1 MIYNLSNQKGKDS
14 FKEKCEVLLEGDK
27 RVELKVLSDTRTS
40 RQNRA
45 LHLFFN
51 QVAKELND
59 LGIPFVYMGLK
70 GHEMEMQWTGELFK
84 QMTWKPIQ
92 KALFGTESTTKLS
105 KTKQIDQIFEV
116 INKFFA
122 ERGIE
127 VSFPNQFDVYLKF
140 YENEKIN

>member
-1 MIYNLSNQKGKDS
+1 MIYNLSNKNGKDS
-14 FKEKCEVLLEGDK
+14 FREKCEALLEGDK
-27 RVELKVLSDTRTS
+27 RIELKVLSETRTS

-51 QVAKELND
+51 QVAKELNE

-70 GHEMEMQWTGELFK
+70 GQELEMQWTGELFK

-92 KALFGTESTTKLS
+92 QALFGTESTTKLS

-122 ERGIE
+122 EKGIE
-127 VSFPNQFDVYLKF
+127 VSFPNQFDAYLKF
-140 YENEKIN
+140 YER